1 MKFLMEYE
9 REVFFL
15 FSDKECLAVTNL
27 RDPKKGYVLYQKG
40 HERRKC
46 STFHSFV
53 SKTWWTQLS
62 KKQAIEFLILKG
74 LDEKDILPS

>member
-46 STFHSFV
+46 STFVSFN
-53 SKTWWTQLS
+53 SKSWTQVS

-74 LDEKDILPS
+74 LEEKDTLPS

>member
-27 RDPKKGYVLYQKG
+27 RDPEVGYVLYEKG
-40 HERRKC
+40 YERRKC
-46 STFHSFV
+46 STFVSFN
-53 SKTWWTQLS
+53 SKSWTQVS

-74 LDEKDILPS
+74 LEEKDTLPS